1 MDCKKAL
8 AATSFDMEAAFDE
21 LRKRGLAAA
30 SKKAGRAAA
39 DGLVGCDVS
48 ACGRFAAVVE
58 VNAETDFAAKNDVFL
73 SLVADAAKAV
83 AAHVAK
89 HPATFASAA
98 ASATGLGAVA
108 EISGDELRG
117 VPRRAAPGGGGEGD
131 GETLGD
137 AAAATAATVRENIR
151 VRRAFAIAATGAGE
165 VLGSYVHGAVAPGLG
180 RQAAIVRLANV
191 AGASGAKSA
200 ADKLAM
206 HAVAAAPRFVDAAS
220 VPAAVAEAE
229 AEIFR
234 AQGAASGKP
243 AAVVDKIV
251 QGRMR
256 KFHEEFCLA
265 EQKCVFDDKVSATRW
280 AREHGAGKDAAPDAF
295 VRVKVGEGI
304 EVEEKDFAAEVQA
317 TVRGA

>member
-1 MDCKKAL
+1 MFSR
-8 AATSFDMEAAFDE
+8 T
-21 LRKRGLAAA
+21 
-30 SKKAGRAAA
+30 
-39 DGLVGCDVS
+39 
-48 ACGRFAAVVE
+48 
-58 VNAETDFAAKNDVFL
+58 
-73 SLVADAAKAV
+73 VA
-83 AAHVAK
+83 
-89 HPATFASAA
+89 
-98 ASATGLGAVA
+98 AVA